1 MLLLRRYFLI
11 IIEEMILFDRFKDNM
26 EEFVLYI
33 NKDKEYLL
41 DMDLNK
47 MVLWKSYY
55 CETKYNRVPQLKHAV
70 VF

>member
-1 MLLLRRYFLI
+1 
-11 IIEEMILFDRFKDNM
+11 M